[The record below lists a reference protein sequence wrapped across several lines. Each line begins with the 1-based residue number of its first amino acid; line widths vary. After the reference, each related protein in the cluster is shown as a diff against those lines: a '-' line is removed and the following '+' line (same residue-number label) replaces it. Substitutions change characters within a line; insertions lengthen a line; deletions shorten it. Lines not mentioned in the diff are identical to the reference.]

1 MTAEA
6 PQERERSFKSSSR
19 GNFDKREKPFRERS
33 GDKPFRK
40 TRRFG
45 RH

>member
-1 MTAEA
+1 MFGDRKFGKDHD
-6 PQERERSFKSSSR
+6 ER
-19 GNFDKREKPFRERS
+19 NF

-45 RH
+45 RV